1 VDYQRHT
8 KLVESA
14 DTTLDLSASLGF
26 SRELIWMK
34 NRSRAYIRHQRERM
48 IQKKWAILQNVML
61 QENEYMPVRG
71 TLSKGKVHCSC
82 RMCRYEQYHSI
93 PKAKHKAKLKAMEQ
107 EIDDDVY
114 FLLVCYSFIP

>member
-1 VDYQRHT
+1 
-8 KLVESA
+8 
-14 DTTLDLSASLGF
+14 
-26 SRELIWMK
+26 MK
-34 NRSRAYIRHQRERM
+34 NRSRVYIRHQRERM

-61 QENEYMPVRG
+61 RKNESMPVRG